1 MKRLLSLAL
10 ALALGITLGV
20 FFSRRSSPTTEEI
33 TPEKVVSAYAHY
45 TCLTPP
51 NYQVDAGLL
60 MLCRGADLED
70 VKRAEADTGPH
81 AYSEVRVLVDFKA
94 ALALK
99 ADMGAFPIGAV
110 VVKEKVAHQAHQY
123 SYQNP
128 YLKDAPRRPNSVTG
142 MIKRAP
148 GYDPQNGDWEYFI
161 QEAGAPLEKGKI
173 ATCIGC
179 HTKAPGPDHLFV
191 PWLKRKTVLT
201 R

>member
-33 TPEKVVSAYAHY
+33 TPEKVVSAYARY

-51 NYQVDAGLL
+51 NYQVDNGLL
-60 MLCRGADLED
+60 MLCRGANPED

-99 ADMGAFPIGAV
+99 ADTGTFPIGAV
-110 VVKEKVAHQAHQY
+110 VVKEKVARQY
-123 SYQNP
+123 P

-173 ATCIGC
+173 STCIGC

-191 PWLKRKTVLT
+191 PWLKRKTVL
-201 R
+201 RDLR